1 MKYTKRCSTSL
12 VFREKQIKTTMR
24 CYLTPTGMAT
34 IEKQEN
40 KYRQGY
46 GECKIGGNVKL
57 SKCYRKLPG
66 SPSKN

>member
-12 VFREKQIKTTMR
+12 VIWEKQMETTMR
-24 CYLTPTGMAT
+24 CNLTPTGMAI

-46 GECKIGGNVKL
+46 GEYKTGGNVKL

>member
-1 MKYTKRCSTSL
+1 M
-12 VFREKQIKTTMR
+12 ETTMR
-24 CYLTPTGMAT
+24 CNLTPTGMAI

-46 GECKIGGNVKL
+46 GEYKIGGNVKL